1 MQYWILD
8 GWPDGRIPGLFWT
21 VEMIYVLFSSTRTP
35 VFRLLLYIMTI
46 DINFSAYI
54 YAY

>member
-21 VEMIYVLFSSTRTP
+21 VEMIYVLFSSTNPCISTA
-35 VFRLLLYIMTI
+35 LIHN
-46 DINFSAYI
+46 DN
-54 YAY
+54 